1 MTPPAS
7 SVRRKPMEWLVLVA
21 AIVLGIPALAW
32 LVQDHLVFFPQRVVS
47 ADHLPAG
54 VAALEVT
61 ATDGTRLRGWIRRAS
76 DEPAPV
82 VLYFGGN
89 AEEVSWTLADKRWP
103 RDWAVVAINYRGY
116 GASEGTPGEAALVAD
131 ALSIYDTVAARP
143 DVEARRI
150 VAFGR
155 SLGTGMATKLAAQRP
170 LAGAILVSPYDS
182 LVEVGRTHYPWLPV
196 SWLLRHRF
204 DVSQDAPR
212 AQAPLLAI
220 VAERDSIVPQRRS
233 RALFD
238 AWAGPK
244 GWVVAPGADHDT
256 VVESAPF
263 WEHVTGFLA
272 DRTLPASP
280 PK

>member
-7 SVRRKPMEWLVLVA
+7 FVRRKPMEWLVLVG

-47 ADHLPAG
+47 SDRLPAG
-54 VAALEVT
+54 VAELEVT
-61 ATDGTRLRGWIRRAS
+61 ATDGTRLRGWIRHAS
-76 DEPAPV
+76 HEPAPV

-204 DVSQDAPR
+204 DVSQDASR
-212 AQAPLLAI
+212 VQAPLLAI
-220 VAERDSIVPQRRS
+220 VAERDSIVPQGRS

-244 GWVVAPGADHDT
+244 RWVVTPGADHDT
-256 VVESAPF
+256 VGESAPF

-272 DRTLPASP
+272 DRTSLASP